1 MKSYSLKSLIAQLAG
16 MSENLFQR
24 RWLKIVAV
32 VLSFLIAIG
41 QISSYIDPTVPSQK
55 PTIWQLLLTLIAC
68 TAVAAEI
75 YRVNNKD
82 VETRGPRRKLTDAEK
97 LLLRDVKASQKNLK
111 AVLKTNK
118 STLTKLQNDL
128 ATWNSSQ
135 GRMVVATGG
144 VKVFQRWI
152 QTPQGSGSIVG
163 VVASAEDNTS
173 ISKRLTA
180 TRMVTLG
187 IFSLAAP
194 KKKGGGFAYVVIEG
208 PSVSGVATF
217 QGTKGQDAGPKAFK
231 LAALI
236 NNTARNAVA
245 LENQRPDEVARLNAE
260 IAKIRAA
267 PGVQE
272 ASVNVDSKIALL
284 PEDLRTRYTQP

>member
-1 MKSYSLKSLIAQLAG
+1 M
-16 MSENLFQR
+16 
-24 RWLKIVAV
+24 
-32 VLSFLIAIG
+32 
-41 QISSYIDPTVPSQK
+41 
-55 PTIWQLLLTLIAC
+55 
-68 TAVAAEI
+68 
-75 YRVNNKD
+75 NNKD
-82 VETRGPRRKLTDAEK
+82 VEARGPRRKLTDAEK

-163 VVASAEDNTS
+163 VIASAEDNTS

-260 IAKIRAA
+260 IAKIQAA

-272 ASVNVDSKIALL
+272 ATANVHSKIALL